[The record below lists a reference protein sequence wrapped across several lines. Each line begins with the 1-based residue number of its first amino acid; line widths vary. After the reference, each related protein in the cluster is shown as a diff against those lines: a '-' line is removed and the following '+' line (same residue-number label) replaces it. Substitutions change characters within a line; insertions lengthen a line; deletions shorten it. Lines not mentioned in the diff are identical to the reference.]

1 MYKTPKEHTA
11 QRELYRKKDLP
22 IDAVF
27 TSKFKSLHILLMKV
41 LSYMGPE
48 GRERDEDSGFRVR
61 FTDGLYRTRSSAL
74 VKRLLSGS
82 ERSRGL
88 IWPDPN
94 DPSGFWRKTCGAELK
109 IETRKVLEI
118 KNLGLIVA
126 DDIDLDKLKNV
137 DPKAP
142 VTPLVVLETLPA
154 APKLE
159 PVES

>member
-1 MYKTPKEHTA
+1 MYKTPKEHTT

-74 VKRLLSGS
+74 VKRLLSGT

-109 IETRKVLEI
+109 IETRKVLEV
-118 KNLGLIVA
+118 KNLGLIMA
-126 DDIDLDKLKNV
+126 DDINLDKLKDV
-137 DPKAP
+137 DPEAP
-142 VTPLVVLETLPA
+142 VTPLIVVET
-154 APKLE
+154 APKPVEME
-159 PVES
+159 PVEA